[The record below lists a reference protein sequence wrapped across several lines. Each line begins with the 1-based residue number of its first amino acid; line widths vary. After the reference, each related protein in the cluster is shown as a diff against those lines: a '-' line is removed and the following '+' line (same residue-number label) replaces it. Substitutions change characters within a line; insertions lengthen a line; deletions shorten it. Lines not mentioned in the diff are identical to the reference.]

1 MKSVEELISRFNDIQ
16 DLPVSEE
23 MLGAYVE
30 GTLHGAELDSTSE
43 QVSSDSYLKE
53 ILNEAS
59 EVNEEN
65 LVGAS
70 HPWDEYEGDYGYW
83 ELGLQPIPSSSDTIS
98 DDDQEN
104 INDFSMDGDRILVD
118 ETLSTQNGDES
129 AGDNVLNSSVMAN
142 KERKVFG
149 YDSNENK
156 DKFDQYIYQ
165 GQQPTCAIRSQEII
179 LRDYG
184 ISIPQEELVEFAI
197 QNGWYDPDPNNGG
210 TPQDAVGNILEAC
223 GIPTL
228 RTENTTIYDIIA
240 ELRAGHRVIVSLDAQ
255 ELWVKNQP
263 FFKKTFGEFQ
273 NKVQDVID
281 HLNGVQGANHALIVA
296 GVKVNPHDASD
307 VCVTLIDPGTGDV
320 CIEYKLE
327 DFQDA
332 LEDSNSYMVSTTLP
346 APYQYNYETHEM
358 EPSSFHTEYIP
369 SMSVLPMQL
378 NNEFNLDES
387 YYDKYAEYT
396 PIYDVIGS
404 FNDDS
409 DDKNN
414 EVHNGTLSHRWN
426 DEEKVS
432 EGAEDDMRSSVYE
445 TYTYE
450 NEADL
455 NDGSTMEDSTVDISD
470 ASSNDDITSYD
481 DQGECLPEVDS

>member
-1 MKSVEELISRFNDIQ
+1 MKSLEELISRFNDIQ

-23 MLGAYVE
+23 MLGAYAE
-30 GTLHGAELDSTSE
+30 GTLQGTELDAVSDKI
-43 QVSSDSYLKE
+43 SSDSGLQE
-53 ILNEAS
+53 MLNSATETNIEDMAD
-59 EVNEEN
+59 
-65 LVGAS
+65 AS
-70 HPWDEYEGDYGYW
+70 HPWDIHEGDYGYW
-83 ELGLQPIPSSSDTIS
+83 ELGLPPILSPSDITSEDNGG
-98 DDDQEN
+98 N
-104 INDFSMDGDRILVD
+104 IAGFSVDGDRISD
-118 ETLSTQNGDES
+118 ENTLSIQNPEES
-129 AGDNVLNSSVMAN
+129 VGDNTLNSNIMAN
-142 KERKVFG
+142 NEKKVFG
-149 YDSNENK
+149 YESNANK

-184 ISIPQEELVEFAI
+184 ISIPQEELIEFAC
-197 QNGWYDPDPNNGG
+197 QNGWYDPDPKNGG

-228 RTENTTIYDIIA
+228 RTENATIYDIIA

-281 HLNGVQGANHALIVA
+281 RLNGVQGANHALIVA

-358 EPSSFHTEYIP
+358 EPSSFYTEYIP
-369 SMSVLPMQL
+369 SMSALPMQL

-387 YYDKYAEYT
+387 YYDKYAEYQ
-396 PIYDVIGS
+396 PVYDVIRS
-404 FNDDS
+404 TDDNSDIENDDAYNDTS
-409 DDKNN
+409 LYK
-414 EVHNGTLSHRWN
+414 TN
-426 DEEKVS
+426 DEDDND
-432 EGAEDDMRSSVYE
+432 EDNNLSPYF
-445 TYTYE
+445 E
-450 NEADL
+450 N
-455 NDGSTMEDSTVDISD
+455 
-470 ASSNDDITSYD
+470 YD
-481 DQGECLPEVDS
+481 DENKATDDDGYNIESDLTCDTNDEHDDCEIAPDENPCESMPDADC